1 MVDLRVELEKPE
13 ASFRPGETI
22 QGTANWSLA
31 EAPEALEVRL
41 FWFTQGK
48 GDQDVGVIETTALDG
63 AGREGSRD
71 FTFTAPEAPLS
82 FSGKLIS
89 LVWAVELVALPQG
102 DAGRC
107 ELVISHTGEEI
118 RIDNTDGEALEPEA
132 GGG

>member
-1 MVDLRVELEKPE
+1 LVDLRVELEEPG
-13 ASFRPGETI
+13 AAFRPGETI
-22 QGTANWSLA
+22 QGTASWSLL

-48 GDQDVGVIETTALDG
+48 GDQDVGVMETAALEG

-89 LVWAVELVALPQG
+89 LVWAVELVALPRG

-118 RIDNTDGEALEPEA
+118 RIDTSDGEAEPE
-132 GGG
+132 GGGG